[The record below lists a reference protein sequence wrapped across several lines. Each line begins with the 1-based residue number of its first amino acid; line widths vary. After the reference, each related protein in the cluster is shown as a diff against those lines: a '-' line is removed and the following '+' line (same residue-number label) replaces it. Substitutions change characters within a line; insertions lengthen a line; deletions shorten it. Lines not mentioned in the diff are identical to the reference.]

1 MGRCFMSILDLF
13 KNADINEGVKEFR
26 NQKNAV
32 LLDVRSEEEYAAGH
46 IPGTF
51 EDGI

>member
-1 MGRCFMSILDLF
+1 MSILDLF
-13 KNADINEGVKEFR
+13 KNADINEGLKEFR
-26 NQKNAV
+26 NHKNAV

-51 EDGI
+51 KDGI